1 MAHGSIKHRA
11 INTWVYHRGITDIFI
26 TYSSSAYFAFF
37 RQHFTTC
44 LHITF
49 IMLDSSSIFLA
60 ENMYITLLFSFTSYR
75 CKITLTTKECLHV
88 GRVVNITCCWFE
100 YYVEKEFSG
109 SRGTLSYLLYIKHQE
124 DCFVTAHEKQF
135 TVAILW
141 LTEDVMHIF
150 STIKGTKQGILV

>member
-1 MAHGSIKHRA
+1 MSISYRYNWY
-11 INTWVYHRGITDIFI
+11 IYYILLICIFRI
-26 TYSSSAYFAFF
+26 F
-37 RQHFTTC
+37 REHFTTC

-60 ENMYITLLFSFTSYR
+60 ENMYITLLFFPFTSYR

-109 SRGTLSYLLYIKHQE
+109 SRGTLSCLLYIKTPRGLFC
-124 DCFVTAHEKQF
+124 DSTRK
-135 TVAILW
+135 T
-141 LTEDVMHIF
+141 IF
-150 STIKGTKQGILV
+150 RRNFMIDWRCYAYLQ